1 MNLSDLLEDS
11 NKDLVIIY
19 PGRFHPFHI
28 GHGKV
33 YKYLKQKYSNAKV
46 FISTSG
52 KVDGD
57 RSPFTFEEKR
67 KMMILAGVSSS
78 DIVQTKSPYQS
89 IEIMERFDKDK
100 TVVVFAVSE
109 KDMAEDPRF
118 DFSNG
123 LKLKKNGEPA
133 YLQKWNGLEDSETFG
148 TRGYIATTPTFK
160 FKVLG
165 QEINSASQIRN
176 MIAKSDDTKLTQM
189 LQDLYNITDVPQDII
204 DLFKKKVGNKETMNE
219 NWDEHS
225 FSKFLKENVI
235 EDNTMKTGIL
245 TTITEGKSPHKKGTK
260 KYKAHMAAMHAESF
274 DEEFDAKVEQV
285 VESKLKNVAA
295 DIKDYVDDHKEH
307 FDAYPMDVEVNGKV
321 YDFDYYWKILDLVY
335 PDSYDNQYAVES
347 LSDGVAWAEKQLG
360 RETTNEEKEELKEFW
375 PAVAAAATRIPPNTY
390 ATAATAVGAAASKA
404 GKWIKRKLKNSVD
417 HNIKEDYAND
427 QHEKLEYIHHVIQET
442 GEDGHNDE
450 LMIQQALEYVDD
462 IKVRDE
468 EDEMKLSYVSKALS
482 ASVDE
487 DRYFDQK
494 MADQALEYVEDIREQ
509 HFNADGST
517 KSESIKELSISDVE
531 KATKKAKKRQEKERE
546 DTGKSS
552 VSTADLAARLEVK
565 EANEDSIDAIYSNDG
580 KTITISDYQPEGM
593 ANAHKK
599 FNLRKQIHRGE
610 NGKLITSPWGGYKVS
625 FHGDAEDV
633 KAYAKNHLGES
644 MKEAIVNED
653 HDIKLLK
660 AVARQMASD
669 AQKGDYTAI
678 DELLQDVS
686 EEELKAFLSDHRS
699 PDEVEYFKRVNGE
712 SIEEAQVL
720 AHGGKGQ
727 YKAVSDGGV
736 VRIMHKGKEIA
747 SGDFDSGADGWFV
760 SREDDKGQKF
770 FSNAQDMVDFFAE
783 QKVNEWV
790 QDSPEKGFS
799 GQERNFI
806 QELCLRMDGVSKS
819 PEGLKWMG
827 KSETWDEGNVLSDKG
842 KLTTVML
849 WAKKNIDDLYDKMG
863 SKFKVYS
870 DGNDKGDSGRGQ
882 SDGNQIMQNIIKKIG
897 TVNEDWEDVTPKG
910 YGPDDYDEKDVAPE
924 DHGGDL
930 KKMQDTYKYNED
942 RNNHSENILMLAQA
956 FGDRGEIRAVEGLL
970 KIIKRQGY
978 TTPEQSDMMY
988 KAIHKK
994 YYSQLFPAENEG
1006 NKFGGELE
1014 KAKIDGRKSFDVDG
1028 KTYKVKEALSRLIDN
1043 QKI

>member
-1 MNLSDLLEDS
+1 MNLSELLEDGG
-11 NKDLVIIY
+11 KDLVIIY

-33 YKYLKQKYSNAKV
+33 YKYLKEKYSNAKV
-46 FISTSG
+46 FIATSG

-67 KMMILAGVSSS
+67 KMMILAGVSPS

-89 IEIMERFDKDK
+89 IEIMERFDKDT
-100 TVVVFAVSE
+100 TVMVFAVSE

-133 YLQKWNGLEDSETFG
+133 YLQKWTNLNDAETFA

-160 FKVLG
+160 FKVRG

-176 MIAKSDDTKLTQM
+176 MIAQSDDTKLTQM
-189 LQDLYNITDVPQDII
+189 LQDLYSITDVPDDII
-204 DLFKKKVGNKETMNE
+204 EIFKRKVGNKETMNE

-225 FSKFLKENVI
+225 FYKFLQESIN
-235 EDNTMKTGIL
+235 EENTMKDGIL
-245 TTITEGKSPHKKGTK
+245 QTITEGKSPHKKGTK
-260 KYKAHMAAMHAESF
+260 KYNAHMAAIHAESY
-274 DEEFDAKVEQV
+274 DEEFDVKVKQV

-321 YDFDYYWKILDLVY
+321 YDFDEYWKILDAVY
-335 PDSYDNQYAVES
+335 PDSYDNKYAVE
-347 LSDGVAWAEKQLG
+347 GKEQL
-360 RETTNEEKEELKEFW
+360 E
-375 PAVAAAATRIPPNTY
+375 
-390 ATAATAVGAAASKA
+390 
-404 GKWIKRKLKNSVD
+404 
-417 HNIKEDYAND
+417 
-427 QHEKLEYIHHVIQET
+427 
-442 GEDGHNDE
+442 
-450 LMIQQALEYVDD
+450 
-462 IKVRDE
+462 
-468 EDEMKLSYVSKALS
+468 
-482 ASVDE
+482 
-487 DRYFDQK
+487 
-494 MADQALEYVEDIREQ
+494 
-509 HFNADGST
+509 
-517 KSESIKELSISDVE
+517 
-531 KATKKAKKRQEKERE
+531 
-546 DTGKSS
+546 
-552 VSTADLAARLEVK
+552 

-580 KTITISDYQPEGM
+580 KTITISDYEPQGM

-599 FNLRKQIHRGE
+599 FNLKKQIHRGE

-644 MKEAIVNED
+644 VNEAGGEFAQPIYD
-653 HDIKLLK
+653 LINDLGGDNDAHEIVLNDMVRYLGSDTIKDF
-660 AVARQMASD
+660 VADFRRNND
-669 AQKGDYTAI
+669 
-678 DELLQDVS
+678 L
-686 EEELKAFLSDHRS
+686 
-699 PDEVEYFKRVNGE
+699 GE

-770 FSNAQDMVDFFAE
+770 FSDAQDMVDFFVE
-783 QKVNEWV
+783 QKVDEHV
-790 QDSPEKGFS
+790 RDSSEQGFG

-806 QELCLRMDGVSKS
+806 HDLSMMYDGVKRD
-819 PEGLKWMG
+819 PAGLKYLG
-827 KSETWDEGNVLSDKG
+827 TSEMWDEGNILKDKG
-842 KLTTVML
+842 KLTTLML
-849 WAKKNIDDLYDKMG
+849 WVKKNKDVVEKRFSRMFGTYSNKDENG
-863 SKFKVYS
+863 KVTA
-870 DGNDKGDSGRGQ
+870 
-882 SDGNQIMQNIIKKIG
+882 SDGNQILLNIIKKIG
-897 TVNEDWEDVTPKG
+897 TVNENWKDVTPAG
-910 YGPDDYDEKDVAPE
+910 YGPDDYDDKDVAPE

-930 KKMQDTYKYNED
+930 KKMQDTYKHNED

-956 FGDRGEIRAVEGLL
+956 FGDRGEIKAVEGLL

-978 TTPEQSDMMY
+978 TTPEQSEMMY

-994 YYSQLFPAENEG
+994 YYKQLFPETETEG
-1006 NKFGGELE
+1006 NEFSGALA
-1014 KAKIDGRKSFDVDG
+1014 KAKIDGKKTFDVDG
-1028 KTYKVKEALSRLIDN
+1028 KTYKVKEALSKLLDS
-1043 QKI
+1043 QKTNEAGIMHYSNAKGTPEYKEGQKAAKNGEPYDSNPYSGAEKLKWSKGHNEWRHANKRKKGEPNFGARGQFEGK

>member
-67 KMMILAGVSSS
+67 KMMILAGVSAS

-133 YLQKWNGLEDSETFG
+133 YLQKWNGLENSETFG

-204 DLFKKKVGNKETMNE
+204 DLFKSKVGNKETMNE

-225 FSKFLKENVI
+225 FSEYLKENVI
-235 EDNTMKTGIL
+235 EDNIMKDSIL
-245 TTITEGKSPHKKGTK
+245 QTLTEGKSPHKKGTK

-321 YDFDYYWKILDLVY
+321 YDFDDYWKILDLVY
-335 PDSYDNQYAVES
+335 PDSYDNKKAIAGMFGEGEYH
-347 LSDGVAWAEKQLG
+347 
-360 RETTNEEKEELKEFW
+360 NE
-375 PAVAAAATRIPPNTY
+375 
-390 ATAATAVGAAASKA
+390 
-404 GKWIKRKLKNSVD
+404 
-417 HNIKEDYAND
+417 

-442 GEDGHNDE
+442 DEDGHNDE
-450 LMIQQALEYVDD
+450 LMIQQALEYIED
-462 IKVRDE
+462 IKVRDD
-468 EDEMKLSYVSKALS
+468 EDKKKLSYVSMALS
-482 ASVDE
+482 SSVDE
-487 DRYFDQK
+487 DRYFDQQ
-494 MADQALEYVEDIREQ
+494 MADQALAYVEDIREQ

-517 KSESIKELSISDVE
+517 KSES
-531 KATKKAKKRQEKERE
+531 
-546 DTGKSS
+546 
-552 VSTADLAARLEVK
+552 
-565 EANEDSIDAIYSNDG
+565 
-580 KTITISDYQPEGM
+580 
-593 ANAHKK
+593 
-599 FNLRKQIHRGE
+599 
-610 NGKLITSPWGGYKVS
+610 
-625 FHGDAEDV
+625 
-633 KAYAKNHLGES
+633 
-644 MKEAIVNED
+644 VNESSD

-686 EEELKAFLSDHRS
+686 EEEMKSFLSDHRS
-699 PDEVEYFKRVNGE
+699 PDEVEYFQRVNEVGRKKFQKMPTEKQAEEKRLARLKNQLERMKKSDDTLGAEFTQKLIDQSKKNLANMSE
-712 SIEEAQVL
+712 SEVTEAGGYYTQPVYDMIEK
-720 AHGGKGQ
+720 HGYEK
-727 YKAVSDGGV
+727 V
-736 VRIMHKGKEIA
+736 MHELLTKLHADVIQ
-747 SGDFDSGADGWFV
+747 DFI
-760 SREDDKGQKF
+760 SR
-770 FSNAQDMVDFFAE
+770 VDLDE
-783 QKVNEWV
+783 SVNEAPDHEVSMARKDVQRLAKYSSELEQMLSNVSEEEGLQGWV
-790 QDSPEKGFS
+790 QAKITKAADYISSVKHYMEGDTSQEVNEADIVGDNYANVYYDYSESFYMIDVYKDGKKVAEYDDYIGANEEGDPIKDKFLELVKKAGLEPEGLNLISTGGDEPDEYGVFKNGKFNWDKNVNEQVRHSPEQGFG

-806 QELCLRMDGVSKS
+806 HDLSMMYDGVKRD
-819 PEGLKWMG
+819 PAGLRYLG
-827 KSETWDEGNVLSDKG
+827 TSEMWDEGNILKDKG
-842 KLTTVML
+842 KLTTLML
-849 WAKKNIDDLYDKMG
+849 WVKKNKDVVEKRFSRMFGTYSNKDENG
-863 SKFKVYS
+863 KVTA
-870 DGNDKGDSGRGQ
+870 
-882 SDGNQIMQNIIKKIG
+882 SDGNQILLNIIKKIG
-897 TVNEDWEDVTPKG
+897 TVNENWKDVTPAG

-956 FGDRGEIRAVEGLL
+956 FGDRGEIKAVEGLL

-978 TTPEQSDMMY
+978 TTPEQSEMMY

-994 YYSQLFPAENEG
+994 YYKKLFPETETEG
-1006 NKFGGELE
+1006 NKFSGELE
-1014 KAKIDGRKSFDVDG
+1014 KAKIDGKKTFDVDG
-1028 KTYKVKEALSRLIDN
+1028 KTYKVK
-1043 QKI
+1043 KH